1 MALLKRLWRD
11 EVGLV
16 VSAETMMVGTLG
28 VIGAVA
34 GIATA
39 TSSVNDEL
47 LQLGQAFRGFNQSYS
62 VAGTSISMGHQGVAA
77 GGVAAG
83 SSATGF
89 GVTTGASGFQQV
101 DPRVD
106 IQAAR
111 TQYLQLSAATA
122 PVLEVQA
129 DVCGQTKAQSQNLG
143 TIDQVVVLPRSQTIP
158 AEQY

>member
-1 MALLKRLWRD
+1 MRLLKKLWRD

-39 TSSVNDEL
+39 TSSVNEEMS
-47 LQLGQAFRGFNQSYS
+47 QLSQAFRGFNQSFS
-62 VAGTSISMGHQGVAA
+62 VTGTSISSGRGSMATGPAGGAA
-77 GGVAAG
+77 GGFA
-83 SSATGF
+83 
-89 GVTTGASGFQQV
+89 VTTGASGFQQV
-101 DPRVD
+101 APSVD

-111 TQYLQLSAATA
+111 TQYLQTVAATTQ
-122 PVLEVQA
+122 VLEIQT
-129 DVCGQTKAQSQNLG
+129 DVCGQTSAQPQKIG
-143 TIDQVVVLPRSQTIP
+143 TIDEVVVVPRSQTLT